1 MKQTTFFLA
10 ISLMLISSFSFAGD
24 KKDGESFSGT
34 IKYKI
39 SAEGREVTSQEQVSI
54 PTESILYYRDNMMRM
69 DQVMP
74 MMNMSSIINLDTE
87 ETIMLFDQMGQKMH
101 MTISSEEAKKAKAI
115 MEANDTIKSEY
126 ILLEGTKTIAGFTC
140 KKAKLVNGENEVI
153 VYYTE
158 DIKVEQKEFKNA
170 PGLIMSY
177 TQEIPGDELYLE
189 ILVTEISTKSPKKSM
204 FTIPNDYDEM
214 PDAIKDQVRSSM
226 GL

>member
-1 MKQTTFFLA
+1 MKHTTILFVA
-10 ISLMLISSFSFAGD
+10 ALMLISSLSFAGGE
-24 KKDGESFSGT
+24 KDGESFSGT

-39 SAEGREVTSQEQVSI
+39 TAEGREVTSQEQVNL
-54 PTESILYYRDNMMRM
+54 PTESTLYYRDNMLRM

-74 MMNMSSIINLDTE
+74 MMSMSSIINMDTE
-87 ETIMLFDQMGQKMH
+87 ETVLLFDQMGQKMH
-101 MTISSEEAKKAKAI
+101 MSITAEEGKKAKEK
-115 MEANDTIKSEY
+115 MEINDTTKSEY
-126 ILLEGTKTIAGFTC
+126 IFLEGTKTIAGYTC
-140 KKAKLVNGENEVI
+140 KKAKIVDGENEVT

-158 DIKVEQKEFKNA
+158 DIQVEQKEFKNA

-177 TQEIPGDELYLE
+177 VTEIPGDDLYLE
-189 ILVTEISTKSPKKSM
+189 IQVVEILTKKPKKSL